1 MKFLKKRWLIIV
13 IFFLIIGFIFF
24 KVSSNTT
31 SGTNGK
37 KQTSYKVKRQ
47 NLKESLSLSGTI
59 DAEEHVT
66 LRFSTSGR
74 MVWVGVKQGDY
85 VKKYQAV
92 ASLDKREVEKNL
104 EKSLRDY
111 SKERW
116 DFEED
121 KQVTYR
127 SVFTDSAK
135 RILEK
140 NQFDLDKAI
149 LDVEIKQLAIEYAT
163 LISPIEGI
171 VTHVGS
177 PYTGVNITP
186 AQAEFEIVNPKTI
199 YFSATADQ
207 NDVVE
212 LKQGEEGEI
221 VLDAYP
227 DLTLKGKI
235 YIVSFVPKEDE
246 TGTVYQV
253 KLVLDESN
261 EDYRYRFGMTGDA
274 SFTIREIKNV
284 LAVPTKYVKSEK
296 KPDGTLIREYVLKK
310 ENGRKVKTT
319 VEVGEDVDEY
329 TIITSGLKEGDVVYD

>member
-13 IFFLIIGFIFF
+13 IFLLIAGFIFF
-24 KVSSNTT
+24 RVSSNTT

-37 KQTSYKVKRQ
+37 KQTPYTVKRQ
-47 NLKESLSLSGTI
+47 NLKETLSLSGTV
-59 DAEEHVT
+59 DAEEHTV
-66 LRFSTSGR
+66 LRFATSGR
-74 MVWVGVKQGDY
+74 MVWIGVKEGDY
-85 VKKYQAV
+85 IKKYQAV

-104 EKSLRDY
+104 EKVLRDY

-127 SVFTDSAK
+127 SDFTDTAK

-140 NQFDLDKAI
+140 NQFDLDKAV

-163 LISPIEGI
+163 LVSPIEGVVVRI
-171 VTHVGS
+171 GS
-177 PYTGVNITP
+177 PYAGVNITP

-207 NDVVE
+207 NDVVK
-212 LKQGEEGEI
+212 LKQDKLGEI

-227 DLTLKGKI
+227 DTTLTGKI
-235 YIVSFVPKEDE
+235 YMISFIPETDE

-253 KLVLDESN
+253 KLALQENSD
-261 EDYRYRFGMTGDA
+261 DYRYRFGMTGDA

-284 LAVPTKYVKSEK
+284 LAVPSGYIKTEK
-296 KPDGTLIREYVLKK
+296 NKEYVMIKK
-310 ENGRKVKTT
+310 NGNQVKTYIT
-319 VEVGEDVDEY
+319 AGEEIDGDF
-329 TIITSGLKEGDVVYD
+329 IITSGLKEGDIVYD